1 MLILPP
7 RRCFLEENFLDFLGK
22 LTISQWRLRAN
33 TAEERS
39 ALNAQINIYNQL
51 VGNRLRKCT
60 QVKEVIQQT
69 VGTRWRFVV
78 LPTFPRPDKT
88 KTTITMT
95 IEGVSERAF
104 QLGCQSNR
112 LLNCVGRDNL
122 RNISLYDQEPYRS
135 IFREIQRAGSI
146 DVFQKTCPFA
156 YKELIELYNQLGVI
170 VHQTTNKSYRIKSRD
185 IITFLERY
193 TLQRL
198 T

>member
-1 MLILPP
+1 MEFVPTTLDVAEHRESVMRSVEFVYRGAQISNRADPNMAAAALRLFERLKDLGINITQVRAHTTSEKMLFDEHFSD
-7 RRCFLEENFLDFLGK
+7 FLEK

-88 KTTITMT
+88 KTTITTT

-104 QLGCQSNR
+104 QLGCKSNR
-112 LLNCVGRDNL
+112 LLNCVA
-122 RNISLYDQEPYRS
+122 SL
-135 IFREIQRAGSI
+135 
-146 DVFQKTCPFA
+146 
-156 YKELIELYNQLGVI
+156 
-170 VHQTTNKSYRIKSRD
+170 
-185 IITFLERY
+185 
-193 TLQRL
+193 
-198 T
+198 